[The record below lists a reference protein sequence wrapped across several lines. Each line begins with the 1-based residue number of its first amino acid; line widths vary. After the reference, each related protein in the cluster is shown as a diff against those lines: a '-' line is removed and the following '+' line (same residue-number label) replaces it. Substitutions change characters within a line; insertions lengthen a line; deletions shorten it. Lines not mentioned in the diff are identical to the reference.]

1 MKQISEGVYQRN
13 RLLYTENLA
22 KGTVHFQETLATEDG
37 REYRQWDA
45 RSSKLASAMLKGMK
59 SPITLSSKILYL
71 GASHG
76 FTPSYVSDIARNGFV
91 FAVEFSPRVLRDLIF
106 VAEKRKNMTAIL
118 ADANKPES
126 YYHYLTPVDI
136 VYQDIAQK
144 NQLEIFLKNVN
155 LFMKDTGFGFL
166 ALKAR
171 SVDTTKEPRKI
182 YQEVKAEL
190 SQYMRI
196 LDYRTLEP
204 FQKDHCMF
212 LCTKK

>member
-1 MKQISEGVYQRN
+1 MKPFSEGVYQRN

-22 KGTVHFQETLATEDG
+22 KGSIHFQETLISEDG

-59 SPITLSSKILYL
+59 SPINANSRVLYL

-76 FTPSYVSDIARNGFV
+76 FTPSYVSDIARNGIV

-106 VAEKRKNMTAIL
+106 VAEKRKNMAPIL

-182 YQEVKAEL
+182 YQEVKNEL
-190 SQYMRI
+190 AQHMRI